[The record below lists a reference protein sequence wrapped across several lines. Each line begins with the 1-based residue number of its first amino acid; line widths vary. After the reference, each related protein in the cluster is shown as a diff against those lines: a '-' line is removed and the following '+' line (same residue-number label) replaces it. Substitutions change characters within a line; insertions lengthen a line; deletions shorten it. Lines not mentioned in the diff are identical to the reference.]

1 MSSAE
6 SQFLESTDEVMEYK
20 GKWIAILDKKI
31 IAYGDTI
38 TEVYEKTLKQYP
50 LRTPLFHRVPTEDDP
65 ENFIL

>member
-1 MSSAE
+1 MSSVE

-38 TEVYEKTLKQYP
+38 TEVYEQALKQHP
-50 LRTPLFHRVPTEDDP
+50 QRTPLFHRVPTEDDP